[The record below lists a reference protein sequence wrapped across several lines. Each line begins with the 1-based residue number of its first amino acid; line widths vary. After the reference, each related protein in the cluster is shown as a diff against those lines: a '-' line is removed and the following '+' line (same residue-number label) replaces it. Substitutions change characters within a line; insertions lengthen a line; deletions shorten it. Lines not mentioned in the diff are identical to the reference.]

1 MGAFSRRSRA
11 MVSRTRPS
19 TAWVLR
25 RRVANAAA
33 VRAAN
38 REGSLMRRLPVRRR
52 FSRCFRRGRRCRYRQ
67 DRWRGTRWTIRDG
80 SSPGVCADPR
90 RGHDPGARGRGQ
102 CSFEAVDGAGGGLEI
117 AVQVVGGGVVGCA
130 LGQLSPLCAFTSPI
144 QQIGAGEHEL
154 VAVVAIQIP
163 WVGPAVD
170 DGLEGAKT
178 TFGRCAAPRQ
188 VDREHLGLFASH
200 RGRVTGEQ
208 FTGVGGAVFGDP
220 DLLQYVL
227 EIGIRQVDIVFG
239 HAVAD
244 LAEISAGVGGLMRQV
259 VGSVCYENTL
269 ILPGARLTPAMS
281 RNSLAVKEKQKWWRS
296 ARARA
301 RCPGRGSRR

>member
-1 MGAFSRRSRA
+1 
-11 MVSRTRPS
+11 
-19 TAWVLR
+19 
-25 RRVANAAA
+25 
-33 VRAAN
+33 
-38 REGSLMRRLPVRRR
+38 
-52 FSRCFRRGRRCRYRQ
+52 
-67 DRWRGTRWTIRDG
+67 
-80 SSPGVCADPR
+80 
-90 RGHDPGARGRGQ
+90 
-102 CSFEAVDGAGGGLEI
+102 
-117 AVQVVGGGVVGCA
+117 VQVVGGGVVGCA
-130 LGQLSPLCAFTSPI
+130 LGQLSPLFAFTSPI

-244 LAEISAGVGGLMRQV
+244 LAEISADVGEAGAGAQQVGGQGVAGLMRHV

-269 ILPGARLTPAMS
+269 ILPGARLTTAMS

-301 RCPGRGSRR
+301 RCPGRGCRR